1 MCSKPLSLS
10 ILLVLAFTGAAPF
23 LRATPSVRA
32 TFAGSGDL
40 RLESAGQAF
49 SAMRSEEMELRTH
62 CEELKIGSASV
73 EIGVVFQRID
83 FNQGGKPWSLPLP
96 KRFQSAGLDLTFT
109 DQLAPGWHG
118 MVQISPT
125 WRTAGGSRLVAKSFG
140 ATASMLAIRE
150 FSRGLRLAMGASA
163 DTLAAG
169 DSRFL
174 PVAGVDWEFASKWRL
189 SLGLPRTGVFFN
201 PVSTLEL
208 GLAVTGT
215 WATYYVAAS
224 GPVEILSVDAR
235 LTETKLEYREARTG
249 LQVKWQAR
257 ANFELS
263 ATIGVVG
270 HREFD
275 YPDRR
280 RKLKSDSTGG
290 YASVEL
296 GFTF

>member
-1 MCSKPLSLS
+1 
-10 ILLVLAFTGAAPF
+10 
-23 LRATPSVRA
+23 
-32 TFAGSGDL
+32 
-40 RLESAGQAF
+40 
-49 SAMRSEEMELRTH
+49 
-62 CEELKIGSASV
+62 
-73 EIGVVFQRID
+73 
-83 FNQGGKPWSLPLP
+83 
-96 KRFQSAGLDLTFT
+96 
-109 DQLAPGWHG
+109 
-118 MVQISPT
+118 
-125 WRTAGGSRLVAKSFG
+125 
-140 ATASMLAIRE
+140 
-150 FSRGLRLAMGASA
+150 
-163 DTLAAG
+163 
-169 DSRFL
+169 
-174 PVAGVDWEFASKWRL
+174 
-189 SLGLPRTGVFFN
+189 VFFN

-235 LTETKLEYREARTG
+235 LTETKLEYREARAG